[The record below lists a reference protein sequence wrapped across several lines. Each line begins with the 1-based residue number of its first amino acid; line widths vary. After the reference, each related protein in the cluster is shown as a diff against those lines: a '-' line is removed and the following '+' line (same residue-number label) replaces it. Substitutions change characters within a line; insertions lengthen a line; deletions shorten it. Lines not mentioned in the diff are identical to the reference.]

1 METVTINDT
10 YSIYNDLTLEDKEY
24 FLDLVERQIVD
35 DRRNAI
41 LARAKESEENY
52 SNRYLNF
59 PKP

>member
-1 METVTINDT
+1 METVTINDA
-10 YSIYNDLTLEDKEY
+10 YSIYNELTLEDKEY
-24 FLDLVERQIVD
+24 FLDLVERQIIE

-41 LARAKESEENY
+41 LARAKEAEENY

>member
-1 METVTINDT
+1 METVTINDA
-10 YSIYNDLTLEDKEY
+10 YSIYNELTLEDKEY

-41 LARAKESEENY
+41 LARAKEAEENY